1 MADATPP
8 LRWGQRLAQALAIGL
23 ALAWVGL
30 GAWHLRKDLPDGLRV
45 DSPPTVV
52 PGDAIQLLVDTTTAD
67 AYGRPILEQQIFDET
82 LQLVRGARR
91 FIVLDQFL
99 FNSHDG
105 APGEIVNAS
114 APRRPLTREL
124 TQALIDA
131 RRARP
136 ELRVLLITDP
146 INDLYGGDPS
156 EALAALRLAGVEV
169 VNTDLDVLRDSNPVY
184 SGLWRLAV
192 RWWSRPTAGGGWLP
206 HPLEPDSSRVSFDA
220 WTRLLNFKANHRK
233 VIIADDGRGDIV
245 GMVGSAN
252 PHDASS
258 AHSNLALRVRGAALR
273 PLFESEIRIARF
285 SGWLGVPILLPART
299 ADPSA
304 RSPGAASRAQ
314 PAEVRVLTEG
324 AIRDAL
330 LTRLAITRRGDR
342 IDAALFYLADRD
354 IIDALMAAS
363 GRGVEIRLILDP
375 NRDAFGRTRTG
386 IPNRPAAS
394 ELVART
400 DGAIKVRWYRTHG
413 EQFHAKAV
421 AITSG
426 DRAWLTLGSANLTRR
441 NIGDFN
447 LEADLS
453 VEGPRTIPAL
463 ADFDRWFNRLWNNRA
478 PAGVEF
484 TADFGSF
491 ADPSQTR
498 YWAYR
503 IMETT
508 GLSTF

>member
-1 MADATPP
+1 M
-8 LRWGQRLAQALAIGL
+8 QALAAGL
-23 ALAWVGL
+23 AFAWVGL
-30 GAWHLRKDLPDGLRV
+30 GAWHLQKDLPDGLRV
-45 DSPPTVV
+45 ASAPAVV

-82 LQLVRGARR
+82 LLLVRSARR

-99 FNSHDG
+99 FNAHDG
-105 APGEIVNAS
+105 APGEIINAS
-114 APRRPLTREL
+114 APRRALAREL
-124 TQALIDA
+124 TQALVDA
-131 RRARP
+131 RRAQP

-156 EALAALRLAGVEV
+156 EALAALRRVGVEV
-169 VNTDLDVLRDSNPVY
+169 VITDLDVLRDSNPVY

-192 RWWSRPTAGGGWLP
+192 RWWSQPATGAGWLP
-206 HPLEPDSSRVSFDA
+206 HPLEPGSSPVSFDA

-245 GMVGSAN
+245 GLVGSAN

-258 AHSNLALRVRGAALR
+258 AHSNLALRVRGEALR
-273 PLFESEIRIARF
+273 PLFESEIRVARF
-285 SGWLGVPILLPART
+285 SGWRGVPILLPART
-299 ADPSA
+299 VGASA
-304 RSPGAASRAQ
+304 PPQPGAANRAP

-330 LTRLAITRRGDR
+330 LTRLASTRPGDR
-342 IDAALFYLADRD
+342 VDAAMFYLADRN
-354 IIDALMAAS
+354 IIEALMAAS
-363 GRGVEIRLILDP
+363 RRGVEIRLILDP
-375 NRDAFGRTRTG
+375 NRDAFGRTRSG
-386 IPNRPAAS
+386 IPNRPVAS

-441 NIGDFN
+441 NVDDFN
-447 LEADLS
+447 LEANLS
-453 VEGPRTIPAL
+453 VQGARTIPAL
-463 ADFDRWFNRLWNNRA
+463 ADFDRWFDRLWNNRA
-478 PAGVEF
+478 PAGVEY

-491 ADPSQTR
+491 ADPSQSR

-503 IMETT
+503 IMEKT